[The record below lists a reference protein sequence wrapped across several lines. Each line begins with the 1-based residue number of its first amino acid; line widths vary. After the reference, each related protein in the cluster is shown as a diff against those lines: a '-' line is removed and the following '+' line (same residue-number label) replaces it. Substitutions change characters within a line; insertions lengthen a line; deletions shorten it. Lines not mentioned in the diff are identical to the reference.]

1 LGRQEEYK
9 YEMCSEEPMNNC
21 LITNA
26 LVLPMTEKR
35 ESFAGYVRVTDGII
49 AAVGHGAAQISG
61 DEQIVDAAGCAL
73 LPGLVN
79 AHTHL
84 YQVLLRAVWED
95 LELMPWLKRIYGCA
109 RVLRPEH
116 FYAGSLL
123 GCIEAIRGG
132 VTTVCEH
139 NFLNPSAECA
149 FETIRAM
156 QQSGLRAVFAR
167 TIMNTGE
174 IVPDCTKEK
183 PEQAFRRI
191 EEILARHKRSEQLQF
206 MTGPNTPPINTTP
219 DLLREIRR
227 FADDKA
233 LGLSAHVAE
242 SHSVVEC
249 VRREHG
255 TSGVVEFLH
264 QFGIPAANSVF
275 AHSVHV
281 SPAEIAI
288 LKETG
293 TSVSHNPVSNMML
306 GDGIAPV
313 VEMLRQ
319 GVNVALGTDGAASN
333 HSQDL
338 FDTMKAASLLQKVHH
353 QDAGVIDPY
362 SVLRMATAGG
372 AKALGL
378 SSVCGTI
385 ETGKRADLVLIELD
399 TVHSQPL
406 NEVFSQIVHC
416 AKASDVRTVMVDGK
430 FLMRDRQLVAH
441 DEKKVLADA
450 RQANRDLTERVS
462 RLSF

>member
-1 LGRQEEYK
+1 MSNLI
-9 YEMCSEEPMNNC
+9 
-21 LITNA
+21 ITNA
-26 LVLPMTEKR
+26 LIIPMTDER
-35 ESFAGYVRVTDGII
+35 RSFNGYVGTKDGVITEIGTGAPPKNTETERII
-49 AAVGHGAAQISG
+49 DASG
-61 DEQIVDAAGCAL
+61 CML
-73 LPGLVN
+73 MPGLIN

-116 FYAGSLL
+116 FYTGSLL
-123 GCIEAIRGG
+123 GCVEAIRSG

-139 NFLNPSAECA
+139 NFLNPSPECA
-149 FETIRAM
+149 FETIRGIKD
-156 QQSGLRAVFAR
+156 SGLRAVFAR
-167 TIMNTGE
+167 TIMDTGD
-174 IVPDCTKEK
+174 IVPECTKEK

-191 EEILARHKRSEQLQF
+191 EEILAHHSRGEHLQF

-219 DLLREIRR
+219 GLLKEIRR

-233 LGLSAHVAE
+233 LGISAHVAE
-242 SHSVVEC
+242 SKSVVEC
-249 VRREHG
+249 VRRDHG
-255 TSGVVEFLH
+255 KNGVVEFLQ
-264 QFGIPAANSVF
+264 QFGIPAANSIF
-275 AHSVHV
+275 AHSVHI
-281 SPAEIAI
+281 SQDEIGI
-288 LKETG
+288 LRETD

-306 GDGIAPV
+306 GDGVAPV

-378 SSVCGTI
+378 DAICGTI
-385 ETGKRADLVLIELD
+385 EVGKRADLILVD
-399 TVHSQPL
+399 TNTVHNQPV
-406 NEVFSQIVHC
+406 NDVFSQIVHC
-416 AKASDVRTVMVDGK
+416 AKASDVRTVMVNGEI
-430 FLMRDRQLVAH
+430 LMRDRKLIRH
-441 DEKKVLADA
+441 DDAKLMADA
-450 RQANRDLTERVS
+450 RQANGDLMNRINQ
-462 RLSF
+462 LSF

>member
-1 LGRQEEYK
+1 
-9 YEMCSEEPMNNC
+9 MNNC

-61 DEQIVDAAGCAL
+61 DEQIVDASGCAL

-123 GCIEAIRGG
+123 GCIESIRSG

-139 NFLNPSAECA
+139 NFLNPSPECA

-167 TIMNTGE
+167 TIMDSGE

-191 EEILARHKRSEQLQF
+191 EEILARHKPSEQLQF
-206 MTGPNTPPINTTP
+206 MTGPNTPPINTTS

-233 LGLSAHVAE
+233 LGISAHVAE

-249 VRREHG
+249 VQREHG
-255 TSGVVEFLH
+255 KAGVVEFLH

-281 SPAEIAI
+281 SPVEIAI
-288 LKETG
+288 LRETG

-306 GDGIAPV
+306 GDGVAPV
-313 VEMLRQ
+313 VEMLRH

-338 FDTMKAASLLQKVHH
+338 FDTMKSASLLQKVHH
-353 QDAGVIDPY
+353 QDAGIIDPY
-362 SVLRMATAGG
+362 AVLRMATAGG

-385 ETGKRADLVLIELD
+385 ETGKRADLVLIDLD
-399 TVHSQPL
+399 TVHSQPV
-406 NEVFSQIVHC
+406 NDVFSQIVHC

-462 RLSF
+462 QLSF